1 MAMKAASM
9 SSWVYDVHKQAFE
22 TSHGQPIVCDGMTV
36 TQLQQILHPQ
46 DSALLADL
54 FSQLQNK
61 KITQGQITVRVFNE
75 QENQYRY
82 YESRMR
88 LSTEHR
94 GKVQIVGTQLDVT
107 EKMQMAKKTQDLIAK
122 RELAMRVSD
131 IVHWDF
137 DVRTQK
143 FESYNDPVNNYTS
156 DQLVSITE

>member
-1 MAMKAASM
+1 
-9 SSWVYDVHKQAFE
+9 
-22 TSHGQPIVCDGMTV
+22 MTV

-107 EKMQMAKKTQDLIAK
+107 EKMQMAKKTQDLIA
-122 RELAMRVSD
+122 
-131 IVHWDF
+131 
-137 DVRTQK
+137 
-143 FESYNDPVNNYTS
+143 
-156 DQLVSITE
+156 